1 MDRRLLILALGM
13 FALGTDSF
21 VVAGILPQISRTFNV
36 TIGAAA
42 QMTTT
47 YAITYAIMAPLI
59 AALAAHVPR
68 KRMLLTAL
76 GIFAVANL
84 VTAGAPN
91 FTIVLASRVLAG
103 IGAAMFAP
111 TATGAA
117 ATLVSPE
124 RRGQALSIVIAGL
137 TVSTAL
143 GTPIGALIG
152 GVGDWRWTMVFVSAL
167 AVASGAGVSS
177 LLVYVPLPPK
187 ITLAQRIAPVA
198 DPRIALTL
206 LCTWLYQSGH
216 FIIYTYFTVVFD
228 RAIGHNALLTGML
241 LVVWGIS
248 GTVSNLVVGRLADS
262 IGDRKLIFGML
273 LILTLVVG
281 SVSWT
286 GSGLW
291 TTVPAL
297 ILYGA
302 FSWGVLAPQQRR
314 LVTIAPQT
322 APVVLGLNTSCTY
335 LGVTTAGIIGALGI
349 PAVGAHH
356 LGYLGAS
363 LVAVALG
370 VAELASWRIRLSNT
384 RRESI
389 PAMASV

>member
-103 IGAAMFAP
+103 VGAAIFAP

-177 LLVYVPLPPK
+177 LLAYVPLPPK

-228 RAIGHNALLTGML
+228 RAIGHNALLTGAL

-384 RRESI
+384 RESI

>member
-103 IGAAMFAP
+103 VGAAMFAP

-177 LLVYVPLPPK
+177 LLAHVPLPPK

-291 TTVPAL
+291 TAVPAL

-356 LGYLGAS
+356 LGYIGAS

-370 VAELASWRIRLSNT
+370 FAELASWRIRLSNT
-384 RRESI
+384 RESI

>member
-177 LLVYVPLPPK
+177 LLAYVPLPPK

-228 RAIGHNALLTGML
+228 RAIGHNALLTGAL

-262 IGDRKLIFGML
+262 IGYRKLIFGML

-384 RRESI
+384 RESI

>member
-103 IGAAMFAP
+103 VGAAMFAP

-177 LLVYVPLPPK
+177 LLAYVPLPPK

-228 RAIGHNALLTGML
+228 RAIGHNALLTGAL

-370 VAELASWRIRLSNT
+370 VAELASWRIRLSNA

>member
-103 IGAAMFAP
+103 VGAAMFAP

-177 LLVYVPLPPK
+177 LLTHVPLPPK
-187 ITLAQRIAPVA
+187 ITLAQRVAPVA

-356 LGYLGAS
+356 LGYIGAS

-370 VAELASWRIRLSNT
+370 FAELASWRIRLSNT
-384 RRESI
+384 RESI

>member
-103 IGAAMFAP
+103 VGAAMFAP

-177 LLVYVPLPPK
+177 LLAHVPLPPK

-228 RAIGHNALLTGML
+228 RAIGHNALLTGAL

-286 GSGLW
+286 GSDLW

-322 APVVLGLNTSCTY
+322 APVALGLNTSCTY

-384 RRESI
+384 RESI
-389 PAMASV
+389 PAMVSV

>member
-177 LLVYVPLPPK
+177 LLAHVPLPPK

-228 RAIGHNALLTGML
+228 RAIGHNALLTGAL

-384 RRESI
+384 RESI

>member
-103 IGAAMFAP
+103 VGAAMFAP

-177 LLVYVPLPPK
+177 LLAHVPLPPK

-228 RAIGHNALLTGML
+228 RAIGHNALLTGAL

-384 RRESI
+384 RESI

>member
-103 IGAAMFAP
+103 VGAAMFAP

-167 AVASGAGVSS
+167 AVVSGAGVSS
-177 LLVYVPLPPK
+177 LLAYVPLPPK

-228 RAIGHNALLTGML
+228 RAIGHNALLTGAL

-273 LILTLVVG
+273 LTLTLVVG